1 MPQTYSSQFNAI
13 LDTQAPTLLS
23 ELELTS
29 FCVSNGTFDRFLQY
43 PRKLIL
49 LNDMIFNS
57 EIWRCNVKT
66 VKNNLW
72 ILSHVYKAVPTYTAG
87 IMAYNAIRA
96 LVVVG
101 DLWACKLVI
110 GWLTQYQ
117 IGATGILFAGIA
129 LFYGLYVLLDYLG
142 NQLNILLMNRY
153 SSIRSIDLS
162 KYMRG
167 LLYHKLEEV
176 ELSCYEEKDFY
187 DDLGRVLS
195 EIDTRPVQ
203 VVNSFATGLYNL
215 LTLVLITV
223 IIFDP
228 VFIAAALLYVVKH
241 FWHIRKV
248 NRINYEMD
256 RDTQTS
262 MRKVWYIKDLFKNR
276 EFIKEARNYQSEDFF
291 IHFGESGAK
300 EDYAISTA
308 YNRKGARTS
317 FLMILIGN
325 LVNLLV
331 VVYLCWQ
338 MLAGRYMP
346 GDFVYLISSFSAFIT
361 NLSGLAQIV
370 SEMQTHSMYIENI
383 TKILDYESPRIRQAN
398 DCAKNKTGVLVN
410 IPTNTTLPEHA
421 DAEKILA
428 ENVNFRYGNG
438 AIVLQNMNLRIE
450 KGEKVALVGRNGSGK
465 STLVKLLMDFYP
477 IQEGQIL
484 YNGVPYSRFD
494 VGQLTGKFS
503 AVFQDS
509 PIYALSIAE
518 NVLMRELLSASDEKL
533 VMEAL
538 VFSGLWKKV
547 NALENG
553 IHTILTK
560 EFDDEGIYLSGG
572 EYQKL
577 IIARAYAHQGEIL
590 VFDEPASSLDPLA
603 EYELFHKMMRLGA
616 DKTVIY
622 ITHRMAAAV
631 DADCIYYIEDGTVRE
646 RGKHEALMQL
656 QGQYCQMYTIQMK
669 GYE

>member
-72 ILSHVYKAVPTYTAG
+72 ILSHVYKAVPTYTAS

-276 EFIKEARNYQSEDFF
+276 EFIKEARNLPVRGFF
-291 IHFGESGAK
+291 HSFRGKRGQRGLRNLNRIQPERRPHFFFDDLNWESGQ
-300 EDYAISTA
+300 S
-308 YNRKGARTS
+308 
-317 FLMILIGN
+317 
-325 LVNLLV
+325 
-331 VVYLCWQ
+331 
-338 MLAGRYMP
+338 AGGGIP
-346 GDFVYLISSFSAFIT
+346 
-361 NLSGLAQIV
+361 
-370 SEMQTHSMYIENI
+370 
-383 TKILDYESPRIRQAN
+383 
-398 DCAKNKTGVLVN
+398 VL
-410 IPTNTTLPEHA
+410 A
-421 DAEKILA
+421 DARRQIYAGGFCVSDQFVFGFYNQSKRA
-428 ENVNFRYGNG
+428 GSDR
-438 AIVLQNMNLRIE
+438 LRDADAQHVYR
-450 KGEKVALVGRNGSGK
+450 KHHKNTGLRVATN
-465 STLVKLLMDFYP
+465 
-477 IQEGQIL
+477 Q
-484 YNGVPYSRFD
+484 
-494 VGQLTGKFS
+494 TGKR
-503 AVFQDS
+503 
-509 PIYALSIAE
+509 L
-518 NVLMRELLSASDEKL
+518 REK
-533 VMEAL
+533 
-538 VFSGLWKKV
+538 
-547 NALENG
+547 
-553 IHTILTK
+553 
-560 EFDDEGIYLSGG
+560 
-572 EYQKL
+572 
-577 IIARAYAHQGEIL
+577 
-590 VFDEPASSLDPLA
+590 
-603 EYELFHKMMRLGA
+603 
-616 DKTVIY
+616 
-622 ITHRMAAAV
+622 
-631 DADCIYYIEDGTVRE
+631 
-646 RGKHEALMQL
+646 
-656 QGQYCQMYTIQMK
+656 
-669 GYE
+669 